1 MALLLAMGA
10 ASVKPSSLVT
20 ASSNGGSSAAGK
32 SGQRASLKP
41 AASTNSNIPFG
52 DYDPQAEQVLL
63 NLANQARAKAGLIS
77 LTPDA
82 GLTQAARA
90 HAQAMVAAHQLS
102 HQFQGELPL
111 PERLAAASQVLLENE
126 GENVAFDFDADN
138 GHRHLM
144 QSPPHRANLLN
155 ASYNVVG
162 LGVIRSGDRLYIV
175 QDFGHAVPNYS
186 TEEVKERVAGT
197 VTQTRHHARLPDLV
211 RHDLAT
217 VDTAACSMAKA
228 DRVVTAAVHQ
238 LAQHYTVLTYTSLH
252 PETLPANAD
261 HAITGRNLR
270 GFSVGACY
278 RRTDTYPTG
287 AYWVLL
293 ALE

>member
-20 ASSNGGSSAAGK
+20 ASSNGGISAAEK

-41 AASTNSNIPFG
+41 AASANPNIPFG
-52 DYDPQAEQVLL
+52 DYDPQAEEVLL
-63 NLANQARAKAGLIS
+63 NLANQARAKSGLIS

-126 GENVAFDFDADN
+126 GENVAFDFDADS

-186 TEEVKERVAGT
+186 TEEIRERLAAT
-197 VTQTRHHARLPDLV
+197 VTQTRRHARLPDLV

-217 VDTAACSMAKA
+217 VDTAACSMAQA
-228 DRVVTAAVHQ
+228 DRIVTAAVHQ

-261 HAITGRNLR
+261 HAITGRNLH

-287 AYWVLL
+287 ATPYR
-293 ALE
+293 